1 MTNASRIILSNRQEN
16 LSLLLEFIRRWARD
30 RRLSATRQAS
40 LEKVAGA
47 IFQHLLSSVYRPG
60 EPGSIAISLQEK
72 EPRLCVLFEDDAP
85 PHDPADLL
93 AVAAPAQCP
102 APKAPHPEGWRHL
115 VESLIYYRTTDRKNR
130 LVVFL
135 S

>member
-16 LSLLLEFIRRWARD
+16 LNLLLEFIRRWARD

-47 IFQHLLSSVYRPG
+47 NFQHLLTSVYRPG
-60 EPGSIAISLQEK
+60 EPGSIAISLEEK

-93 AVAAPAQCP
+93 TAAAPAP
-102 APKAPHPEGWRHL
+102 GNAPHPEGWRHL